1 MADESHHPCP
11 GLNSTQGCK
20 NKNKWYSFTP
30 WIENGEVAAIVKQK
44 AR

>member
-1 MADESHHPCP
+1 MADEPSPLPRPKFDARVQEH
-11 GLNSTQGCK
+11 
-20 NKNKWYSFTP
+20 KNKWYSFTP